1 MIMSKKCT
9 SLFGHGYRTLDR
21 EQCFSAKCFN
31 PSVVEGEITLEV
43 DNVDLFRI
51 ERFDYTDPSE
61 SYIRVRSDI
70 SMLFHAEDTAKKIGT
85 EGFRFLS
92 ESRRVKSSSTQ
103 VMMDKMPDDL
113 ILDTLKSRHLQQPS
127 ELLAFSEQL
136 SAMASDMENEYKAY
150 IESQTVQT
158 VDDDEQAQ
166 DDSTSPASVSS
177 GQVSVQ

>member
-1 MIMSKKCT
+1 MSKKCICR
-9 SLFGHGYRTLDR
+9 FGHGYRALDR

-31 PSVVEGEITLEV
+31 PAVVEGEITLDV

-51 ERFDYTDPSE
+51 EQVEHTDPSE

-70 SMLFHAEDTAKKIGT
+70 SMLFHAEATAKKIGT

-92 ESRRVKSSSTQ
+92 ESRRVKSSPTQ
-103 VMMDKMPDDL
+103 AIMDKMPDDL

-136 SAMASDMENEYKAY
+136 SAMASDMEEAYKAY
-150 IESQTVQT
+150 VESQTVKNNEETT
-158 VDDDEQAQ
+158 VDNSGAAG
-166 DDSTSPASVSS
+166 TSS
-177 GQVSVQ
+177 GQSVAQ

>member
-1 MIMSKKCT
+1 MIMSKKCI
-9 SLFGHGYRTLDR
+9 SLFGHGYRSLDR

-31 PSVVEGEITLEV
+31 PSVVDGEITLEV

-51 ERFDYTDPSE
+51 EQVDCINSSE

-70 SMLFHAEDTAKKIGT
+70 SMLFHAEDTAKKIGV

-103 VMMDKMPDDL
+103 SMMDKMPDDL
-113 ILDTLKSRHLQQPS
+113 ILDTLKSRHLQHPS

-136 SAMASDMENEYKAY
+136 SAIASDMEKEYKDY

-158 VDDDEQAQ
+158 VDNDGQVQ
-166 DDSTSPASVSS
+166 VDSASAAGTPS
-177 GQVSVQ
+177 GQATAQ

>member
-1 MIMSKKCT
+1 MIMSKKCI
-9 SLFGHGYRTLDR
+9 SLFGHGYRILDR

-31 PSVVEGEITLEV
+31 PSVVDGEVTLEV

-51 ERFDYTDPSE
+51 ERFDHTDPSE
-61 SYIRVRSDI
+61 SYIRLRSDI

-103 VMMDKMPDDL
+103 AMMDKMPDDL
-113 ILDTLKSRHLQQPS
+113 ILDTLKSRHLQHPS
-127 ELLAFSEQL
+127 ELLAFSEYL
-136 SAMASDMENEYKAY
+136 SSIASDMEKEYKDY

-158 VDDDEQAQ
+158 VDNDGQAQ
-166 DDSTSPASVSS
+166 ADSTPPASAPS
-177 GQVSVQ
+177 GQASAQ